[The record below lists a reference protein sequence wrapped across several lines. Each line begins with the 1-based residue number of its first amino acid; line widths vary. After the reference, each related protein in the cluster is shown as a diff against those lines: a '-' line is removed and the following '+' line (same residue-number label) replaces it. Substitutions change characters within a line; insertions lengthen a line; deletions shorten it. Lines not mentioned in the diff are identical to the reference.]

1 MARDAG
7 AGSNPVSG
15 TVGALGCDTV
25 ADQSRA
31 HTSQCSARTEVRH
44 AAPPSHLYEAS
55 PRRHGDPLA
64 LPKSVQTLP
73 TDSLPLRVTVGTGCC
88 HQHCACPL
96 CLRHVPQLLTE
107 QQREPAKVGPPSQ
120 PVSCQTRKTV
130 ATRVEPPTAEGG
142 HTERLRCTRDAV
154 SPPESGERC
163 PDPRAQRHPAQL
175 GSTRR
180 RLAPAHAVT
189 SRSPLLKAAASAY

>member
-1 MARDAG
+1 MQHTGLTVRPGPTPHERPLWVSRTGCAPCPRSPLGGSTGKHMARDAG

-96 CLRHVPQLLTE
+96 CLRHVPQLLRATT
-107 QQREPAKVGPPSQ
+107 RACKGGTTKPTSQ
-120 PVSCQTRKTV
+120 LSN
-130 ATRVEPPTAEGG
+130 
-142 HTERLRCTRDAV
+142 
-154 SPPESGERC
+154 
-163 PDPRAQRHPAQL
+163 
-175 GSTRR
+175 
-180 RLAPAHAVT
+180 
-189 SRSPLLKAAASAY
+189 